1 LEHLEEYLICSKK
14 NKLNVEELEYFVL
27 DEADRMLDMG
37 FQDELES
44 IIEFTPR
51 WRQNLLFG
59 ATIPRGLKKMCEKY
73 QIEPEMVRI
82 KASKHTKKP

>member
-1 LEHLEEYLICSKK
+1 LKSF
-14 NKLNVEELEYFVL
+14 EYFVL

-51 WRQNLLFG
+51 WRQNLLFELQFHEG
-59 ATIPRGLKKMCEKY
+59 
-73 QIEPEMVRI
+73 
-82 KASKHTKKP
+82 SKDV